1 MLYWTPK
8 NPNGK
13 PNFNDFKPFG
23 GWNKP
28 IVKLYQTAATVC
40 GADFDLRYSSW
51 GWYFLFQ
58 LFNYII
64 VLFIIASGIILLI

>member
-1 MLYWTPK
+1 LLYWTPK

-51 GWYFLFQ
+51 G
-58 LFNYII
+58 
-64 VLFIIASGIILLI
+64 